1 MARQRDPLAA
11 AQAEIERRSRVMRDA
26 ARFSPYGRP
35 ERDEAPPTEGA
46 AGSDGGSGPLPVDG
60 SDQVRDG

>member
-1 MARQRDPLAA
+1 MTKQRDPLAA

-35 ERDEAPPTEGA
+35 ERDEAPPMEGGAVPNDATEA
-46 AGSDGGSGPLPVDG
+46 LPAYRG
-60 SDQVRDG
+60 QTGRP